1 MGLLDDLK
9 MGLGFEKPTQA
20 FKDATENTMNNQR
33 KTGKRR
39 FQSTPANSSGQN
51 PLQGLFSLLGGSK
64 GSDPNSTEDLGLG
77 GLKSFFGNRENAP
90 KTPRGDAMIRATM
103 EDKLPGYFDPTSR
116 EYVPWYVDLFDGGGI
131 NASRSSLAATPA
143 TSATSATKSPTQ
155 GLLGG
160 GNVGVNP
167 VVPGG
172 SLPGNFESIGTSPA
186 SEPIDSRFF
195 YRHGDQLSPPPG
207 SFGGTLVPLD
217 DILSND
223 QIAAR
228 EFKKNIAS
236 RFPQVPFTEA
246 KENYNANLASAAARP
261 GLTPAP
267 SLDPRGDQMNPP
279 LTNLQALMRDL
290 DVRNHPRFADF
301 ENDSISSYG
310 PASVSP
316 DLSPLDVANRFHD
329 WLSRQPSMPQ
339 IGM

>member
-20 FKDATENTMNNQR
+20 FKNATKKTMKDQR
-33 KTGKRR
+33 DRGKRR
-39 FQSTPANSSGQN
+39 LQSTPANSSGQN
-51 PLQGLFSLLGGSK
+51 PLQGLLSLLGGSK
-64 GSDPNSTEDLGLG
+64 GSDPNNTEDLGLG
-77 GLKSFFGNRENAP
+77 GIRSFLGVRDAAPTGARGN
-90 KTPRGDAMIRATM
+90 AMIQATTG
-103 EDKLPGYFDPTSR
+103 DNLPGYFDPTSR

-143 TSATSATKSPTQ
+143 TSTTAVTKSPTQ

-167 VVPGG
+167 VIPGG
-172 SLPGNFESIGTSPA
+172 SLPGNFESTGTSPA

-223 QIAAR
+223 EIAAR

-236 RFPQVPFTEA
+236 RFPQVPLTEA

-279 LTNLQALMRDL
+279 LTNLQALTRDMA
-290 DVRNHPRFADF
+290 VKNHPRFAEWASTVDPQF
-301 ENDSISSYG
+301 SYIG
-310 PASVSP
+310 SDGSNASTAAG
-316 DLSPLDVANRFHD
+316 LFRD
-329 WLSRQPSMPQ
+329 WLSRQPSMYQ
-339 IGM
+339 SGM